1 MTSSTDTMGVLSGC
15 VEDSVLVSEVISG
28 VDVMDSTTKDVPVC
42 DSSVLK
48 EDVSGLKIGIPKE
61 YVDQLSD
68 EMKVVFGKAVDR
80 FKSMGCE
87 VSEISLPMTKYGIA
101 TYYVLCPSEV
111 SANMERYDGIRF
123 GMVPEGGVSELSDQ
137 YFKTRDQ
144 GLGAEVKRRIL
155 IGTYALS
162 AGYYDAYYRKAQK
175 VRTKIIDDFKSAFE
189 SVDVI
194 LTPAAP
200 DVAFKIGEK
209 SHDPLSMYL
218 EDAFMVPASLAG
230 LCAVSVPSEI
240 SKDLPVGVQLIGP
253 QFGEGEI
260 FGAAY
265 AFEKNRGSFE
275 RKI

>member
-1 MTSSTDTMGVLSGC
+1 
-15 VEDSVLVSEVISG
+15 
-28 VDVMDSTTKDVPVC
+28 MDSTTKDVPVC

-209 SHDPLSMYL
+209 SQDPLSMYL

-253 QFGEGEI
+253 QFGEGEV

-265 AFEKNRGSFE
+265 AFEKDRGSFE